1 MLLNVFLFVS
11 KEKKTIG
18 IVILLFK
25 LLITT
30 ILSLI
35 FWLSVFGALSLS
47 QEKSIDGKV
56 ESNEILV
63 FCWPNV
69 FQIILIFPPN

>member
-47 QEKSIDGKV
+47 QEKV